1 MKKKSI
7 HIQSCLMASV
17 FPLLST
23 SYLSLSPSS
32 PILPPSSRVGSWT
45 SSNLISHLSI
55 VLAYCLSI
63 SSTSLQI
70 KVSHRFWKYRSRR
83 SYCSHII
90 SQPSSWIPLTI
101 GMWAYPL
108 YKSRIQI
115 CCCCYYWT
123 QLCVLSPDQTTCL
136 NSLPTYDFLWQNWC
150 KELCSNPMFYFCM
163 KYATIDFHFICD
175 QVQNSAPYV
184 THVSSKNQQN
194 RYITLRLESSISI
207 LRKHISER

>member
-1 MKKKSI
+1 MFFFASLPFLMDIRNSLFQSTSPTTYKSNLWRKN
-7 HIQSCLMASV
+7 QSIYKVALWPLV

-45 SSNLISHLSI
+45 SSNLISHVSI

-115 CCCCYYWT
+115 CCYCYYWT

-150 KELCSNPMFYFCM
+150 NGVVLQPNVLLLHEVCNHRFS
-163 KYATIDFHFICD
+163 FHLW
-175 QVQNSAPYV
+175 S
-184 THVSSKNQQN
+184 SSK
-194 RYITLRLESSISI
+194 
-207 LRKHISER
+207 